1 MSQTAT
7 QSELLDPLAMAR
19 LGQLELISKRVVE
32 GLISGMHR
40 SPFKGGCVEFSE
52 HRAYSP
58 GDEVRLIDWRVF
70 GRSDR
75 YYIKQF
81 EEETN
86 LQATLVLDAS
96 GSMAFGQSTVS
107 KFRYAQMAAACL
119 ARLLLYQRD
128 AVGLATIDT
137 KVRSYVVP
145 RSRANHFQAIIQAL
159 EHSRPRGETS
169 LAGVL
174 HELAARLRRRGII
187 VLLSDAFDDVEALLN
202 AFRHLQLRGHE
213 VLLLHVMAPEELSF
227 SFSRWSRF
235 ESLEDPGRWIELDP
249 PAIRKRYLKRVA
261 AFLERL
267 RTGCAEMD
275 CDYVPM
281 SADRPLVAN
290 LTYYLKSCSAALK

>member
-1 MSQTAT
+1 
-7 QSELLDPLAMAR
+7 MAR
-19 LGQLELISKRVVE
+19 LGQLELLSKRVVE
-32 GLISGMHR
+32 GLISGIHR

-58 GDEVRLIDWRVF
+58 GDEVRLIDWRAF
-70 GRSDR
+70 ARSDR

-96 GSMAFGQSTVS
+96 GSMAFGQSTVT
-107 KFRYAQMAAACL
+107 KFRYAQMASACL
-119 ARLLLYQRD
+119 ARLLLHQRD

-137 KVRSYVVP
+137 KVRSYIVP
-145 RSRANHFQAIIQAL
+145 RSRANHFQAIIGAL
-159 EHSRPRGETS
+159 EHTRPRGETS
-169 LAGVL
+169 LAAVL
-174 HELAARLRRRGII
+174 HELAARLKRRGVII
-187 VLLSDAFDDVEALLN
+187 LLSDAFDDVDALLN

-235 ESLEDPGRWIELDP
+235 ESLEIDGQRIELDP
-249 PAIRKRYLKRVA
+249 AAIRKRYLKQVET
-261 AFLERL
+261 FLDRL
-267 RTGCAEMD
+267 RRGCAEMD

-281 SADRPLVAN
+281 STDRPLVET
-290 LTYYLKSCSAALK
+290 LTYYLTRRSAMLK